1 MKVTRVKDV
10 GRRLPWKLDG
20 YFGGRRVRL
29 FFATK
34 GEAEAE
40 RLRLSGERGE
50 TGKAGDRLSPRE
62 RVVFAELRDRLAE
75 RGATM
80 EEAVGFFLEHG
91 SAPMRPRRLW
101 DLLEEAIEGKER
113 EGKAD
118 RYLTQLRSSV
128 GSLCRWEGWGERWAH
143 ELTREAVE
151 DWVNGNGWSGKTRRN
166 YVIDV
171 RTVLEWGMKWG
182 AVRRNVTEGMPLPKG
197 EREGEVSVLSVRD
210 AARLVALA
218 RPRAVGGRRWAVG
231 SGQKAVGG
239 RAVKD
244 SLTAGMAERD
254 GGLLV
259 YVVLGL
265 FCGLRPERE
274 MGLMRLSA
282 INLEEGTVVVDAG
295 SAKSRSRRV
304 VDVPVNA
311 RRLLKM
317 GVEWLRAQGEDRVVG
332 RNFRKRWEGLRRRA
346 GLEDWPAD
354 VMRHSYASY
363 HFAMWQNENLLK
375 AQLGHSRDSE
385 VLWQHYRARVTR
397 REAERY
403 WRIGTMRR

>member
-1 MKVTRVKDV
+1 MKVTKVNDP

-50 TGKAGDRLSPRE
+50 TGTTGDRLSPRE

-91 SAPMRPRRLW
+91 TAPMRPRRLW
-101 DLLEEAIEGKER
+101 DLLDEAIEGKER
-113 EGKAD
+113 EGKSE
-118 RYLTQLRSSV
+118 RYLVQLRCTV
-128 GSLCRWEGWGERWAH
+128 GSLLRCEGWGERWAH

-151 DWVNGNGWSGKTRRN
+151 AWVDGNGWSDKTRRN
-166 YVIDV
+166 YLINV
-171 RTVLEWGMKWG
+171 RSVLEWGRAAG
-182 AVRRNVTEGMPLPKG
+182 SVRRNVTEGIRLPTG
-197 EREGEVSVLSVRD
+197 EKEGEVSVLSVRD

-218 RPRAVGGRRWAVG
+218 RPRAVGGRRLAVA
-231 SGQKAVGG
+231 GQ
-239 RAVKD
+239 AVKE
-244 SLTAGMAERD
+244 SSTTEVAERD

-311 RRLLKM
+311 RGLLKM
-317 GVEWLRAQGEDRVVG
+317 GVEWLRARGEDRVVG

-346 GLEDWPAD
+346 GLEEWPAD

-375 AQLGHSRDSE
+375 AQMGHSRESE

-397 REAERY
+397 REAERF
-403 WRIGTMRR
+403 WRVGMGRQNDGGVE

>member
-1 MKVTRVKDV
+1 MKVTKVNDP

-50 TGKAGDRLSPRE
+50 TGKTGDRLSPRE

-91 SAPMRPRRLW
+91 SAPMRPRRLR

-113 EGKAD
+113 EGKSD

-151 DWVNGNGWSGKTRRN
+151 AWVDGNGWSDKTRRN
-166 YVIDV
+166 YSIDV
-171 RTVLEWGMKWG
+171 RTVLEWGRAAG
-182 AVRRNVTEGMPLPKG
+182 SVRRNVTEGIRLPKG
-197 EREGEVSVLSVRD
+197 EKEGEVSVLSVRE
-210 AARLVALA
+210 AARLVAMA
-218 RPRAVGGRRWAVG
+218 RPREGRGEGEKRRG
-231 SGQKAVGG
+231 K
-239 RAVKD
+239 
-244 SLTAGMAERD
+244 ERD

-311 RRLLKM
+311 RGLLKM
-317 GVEWLRAQGEDRVVG
+317 GVEGLRARGEDRVVG

-375 AQLGHSRDSE
+375 AQMGHSRDSE

-403 WRIGTMRR
+403 WRIGTGRQNHGG